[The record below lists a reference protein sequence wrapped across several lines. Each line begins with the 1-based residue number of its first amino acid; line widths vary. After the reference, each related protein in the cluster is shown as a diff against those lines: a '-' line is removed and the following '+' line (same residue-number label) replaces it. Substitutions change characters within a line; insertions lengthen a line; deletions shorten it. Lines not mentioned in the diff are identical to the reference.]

1 MVAKTEEVV
10 SNKLDSF
17 KLLLAI
23 AILVLG
29 VVGFYYYEAESQLY
43 RVLGVVFAAI
53 VAIAI
58 SSTTTL
64 GQNLIG
70 FGREARMEVRKVVW
84 PTRQETL
91 QTTFMVIVAVIVIGI
106 FLWLLDIKI
115 RKIYREI
122 YTSGEKLEEGY
133 DGYFKSLR
141 KIGASYQKEEKSK
154 DGDNVSHKK
163 RGVSHSEVLT
173 VVYWSSFIGM
183 LLLSCLIKI
192 KYT

>member
-23 AILVLG
+23 ATLVLG

-53 VAIAI
+53 VAIGI

-70 FGREARMEVRKVVW
+70 FGRAARMEVRKVVW
-84 PTRQETL
+84 PTRRETV
-91 QTTFMVIVAVIVIGI
+91 QTTLMVMVAVFIIGI
-106 FLWLLDIKI
+106 FLWLID
-115 RKIYREI
+115 
-122 YTSGEKLEEGY
+122 
-133 DGYFKSLR
+133 
-141 KIGASYQKEEKSK
+141 
-154 DGDNVSHKK
+154 
-163 RGVSHSEVLT
+163 
-173 VVYWSSFIGM
+173 M
-183 LLLSCLIKI
+183 LLAEAIQLL
-192 KYT
+192 TGTGA